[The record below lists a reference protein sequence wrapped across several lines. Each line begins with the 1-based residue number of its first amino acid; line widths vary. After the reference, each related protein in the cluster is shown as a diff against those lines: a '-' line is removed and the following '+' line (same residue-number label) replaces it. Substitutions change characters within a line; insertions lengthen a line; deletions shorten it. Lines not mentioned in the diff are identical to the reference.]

1 MIGLI
6 FGETNFPI
14 EILKKIKKKRLNY
27 LIIDLSKSK
36 KFKKDKKS
44 YSISIGEFGKIISIL
59 KDNSCEKVLF
69 AGKVSK
75 PKFSKLKMDLKG
87 IYYMPRIIKS
97 SKIGDAAI
105 LKEIINILKEQSIKT
120 ISSLSFNPEL
130 SLKKGNY
137 SKIKPNNV
145 DKRDIKKAIT
155 TLNKLGKY
163 NFSQGTVVRNKKV
176 IAIEGRDGTEKMLKK
191 CKSKKFRNNGVLVKF
206 PKKKQDLRI
215 DLPTVGLNTLK
226 HCRMAGLKGIV
237 LKSKQ
242 NVFLDKN
249 KCINWANKNKMFI
262 TVKWKK
268 YLYLLENHLE
278 IN

>member
-6 FGETNFPI
+6 FGDTNFPI
-14 EILKKIKKKRLNY
+14 EILKKIKKKGINY

-36 KFKKDKKS
+36 KFKKDRKS
-44 YSISIGEFGKIISIL
+44 YSVSIGQFGKIISIL
-59 KDNSCEKVLF
+59 KGNKCKKVLF

-75 PKFSKLKMDLKG
+75 PNLSKLKLDLKG

-130 SLKKGNY
+130 SLNRGNY
-137 SKIKPNNV
+137 SKTKPNKEDV
-145 DKRDIKKAIT
+145 KDIKKAIN

-215 DLPTVGLNTLK
+215 DLPTVGLKTLK

-237 LKSKQ
+237 LKNKQ

-262 TVKWKK
+262 TVK
-268 YLYLLENHLE
+268 
-278 IN
+278 